1 MSDTGLQIRRALL
14 LFLLLGLGI
23 VVVFGI
29 AVCLKPDSRGF
40 GTHQQPGLL
49 KPNLI
54 RWPWRWHHSFANGV
68 S

>member
-29 AVCLKPDSRGF
+29 AVCLKPDS
-40 GTHQQPGLL
+40 
-49 KPNLI
+49 
-54 RWPWRWHHSFANGV
+54 
-68 S
+68 